1 MKAACALLVAALL
14 AAAPG
19 LAQALDFRSVDADR
33 AILYDAPSLQARR
46 LYLVNRNYPVEVI
59 VTLEPFAKVR
69 DSSGELAWIESKHL
83 GPRRTVVVTAPL
95 ADVRKAADDQ
105 SPVVFQA
112 EHSVMLE
119 LLEFAAGGWVRVRH
133 QDGQSGFVKMSQVW
147 GI

>member
-1 MKAACALLVAALL
+1 MKAACTLLASALL

-19 LAQALDFRSVDADR
+19 LAQALDFRSVGVDR
-33 AILYDAPSLQARR
+33 AILYDAPSLQAKR

-59 VTLEPFAKVR
+59 ITLEPFAKVR
-69 DSSGELAWIESKHL
+69 DSSGELAWIETKSL
-83 GPRRTVVVTAPL
+83 SPRRTVVVAAPL

-112 EHSVMLE
+112 ERSVMLE
-119 LLEFAAGGWVRVRH
+119 LVEFAAGGWIKVRH